1 MALTVRKFF
10 EEGRDRLQLSVI
22 AGEPYL
28 DRVIHEECLNRPGLA
43 LSGFLKYFAHRRL
56 QIFGWAELHYLKS
69 LTAAERDAR
78 LDLFFRQS
86 VPGVVLARG
95 MKLPPGMAERA
106 EASRTPVL
114 RTRLVT
120 HQFLRLAG
128 ILIEDLT
135 APSIR
140 VQGTM
145 VDIRGVG
152 VLLEG
157 APGTGKS
164 ETALSLLSRGCSLVA
179 DDMTE
184 LRRTSAGGLMATAPD
199 SIRYHMEIRGI
210 GIIHVPSLYGV
221 ASVRRAKRLD
231 MILRLDRQQAFPEME
246 RAGLEPAIRTILSVS
261 VPFLTIP
268 VIPGRDVTGIVEAAA
283 LNHRLRILGHDA
295 AKELDER
302 LMHRQSGEAVR
313 SGD

>member
-10 EEGRDRLQLSVI
+10 EAGRERLQLSVTT
-22 AGEPYL
+22 GEENL

-69 LTAAERDAR
+69 LPPAERDAR
-78 LDLFFRQS
+78 LHLFFKQS

-106 EASRTPVL
+106 KESRTPIL
-114 RTRLVT
+114 RTRLIT

-128 ILIEDLT
+128 LLIEDLT
-135 APSIR
+135 APSLR

-179 DDMTE
+179 DDLTE
-184 LRRTSAGGLMATAPD
+184 LRRTSAGGLMATAPE
-199 SIRYHMEIRGI
+199 STRYHMEIRGI

-231 MILRLDRQQAFPEME
+231 MILRLDRSQLPSDME
-246 RAGLEPAIRTILSVS
+246 RTGLQPSVRTILSVQ

-268 VIPGRDVTGIVEAAA
+268 VIPGRDVTLIVEAAA

-302 LMHRQSGEAVR
+302 LMRQLSREAVR
-313 SGD
+313 AGD